1 MGPFDRIT
9 SLVATI
15 RNHRGDESGYG
26 VDQNNDW
33 DFTTN
38 FNLKY
43 IEDYGKA
50 IFIRGKKEQVS

>member
-1 MGPFDRIT
+1 MGPFDGTT

-15 RNHRGDESGYG
+15 RNHRGDESGNG
-26 VDQNNDW
+26 VEQNNDW
-33 DFTTN
+33 DFTMN
-38 FNLKY
+38 FNIKY